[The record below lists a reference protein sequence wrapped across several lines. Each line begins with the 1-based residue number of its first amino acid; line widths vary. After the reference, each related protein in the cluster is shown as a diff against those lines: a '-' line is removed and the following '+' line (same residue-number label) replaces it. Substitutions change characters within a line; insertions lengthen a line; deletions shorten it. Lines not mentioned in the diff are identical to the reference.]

1 MPLRSS
7 THSSDVLRCD
17 YAHPDTSHLETVN
30 VAFAKRVC
38 GQFFW
43 VQVPVLAVS
52 GGIPDPFAW
61 KCRPEN
67 QTLNFISN

>member
-17 YAHPDTSHLETVN
+17 YAHPDTSHLETVH

-38 GQFFW
+38 GLFFW

-52 GGIPDPFAW
+52 GEF
-61 KCRPEN
+61 R
-67 QTLNFISN
+67 TLLLGGVGQKIKR